1 MAPEPRST
9 GRYLVQ
15 QGLNW
20 VASELHAASGPLFN
34 PSLSAEVKAFC
45 LDRLKAKYKT
55 LNDLLLKDKQFL
67 TGDKFTVAD
76 SYCYIVTTW
85 TGYLGISLD
94 DYPVVKAYQD
104 RCKALPFVASAH
116 ALMATSPATTNA

>member
-1 MAPEPRST
+1 MLT
-9 GRYLVQ
+9 
-15 QGLNW
+15 
-20 VASELHAASGPLFN
+20 ASRGVRVSPTLH
-34 PSLSAEVKAFC
+34 LS
-45 LDRLKAKYKT
+45 
-55 LNDLLLKDKQFL
+55 
-67 TGDKFTVAD
+67 

-94 DYPVVKAYQD
+94 DYPVVKAYQE